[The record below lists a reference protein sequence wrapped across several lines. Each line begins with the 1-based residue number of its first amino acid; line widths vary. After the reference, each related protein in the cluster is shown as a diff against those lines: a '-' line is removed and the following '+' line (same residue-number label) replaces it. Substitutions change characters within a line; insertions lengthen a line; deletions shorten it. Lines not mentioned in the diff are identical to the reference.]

1 MSMRLKDFRRILQS
15 KSAKIINEELE
26 PAGCGKRRSYWVTNT
41 LELFR
46 NRISY
51 TSLAVLSNFDSMVV
65 KISKYTDPFSASEWD
80 IDVIDGDGR
89 SLGYFEII
97 EEIDKALNIKHFK
110 LEERGYTVVDD
121 IDEYDANYN
130 SK

>member
-26 PAGCGKRRSYWVTNT
+26 PAGCGKRRSCWVTNT
-41 LELFR
+41 LELFG
-46 NRISY
+46 NKISY
-51 TSLAVLSNFDSMVV
+51 TALAVLSNFDSMVV
-65 KISKYTDPFSASEWD
+65 KISKYSDPISCSKWD

-89 SLGYFEII
+89 SLDYYEII
-97 EEIDKALNIKHFK
+97 EEIDKILNIRDFK

-130 SK
+130 GK